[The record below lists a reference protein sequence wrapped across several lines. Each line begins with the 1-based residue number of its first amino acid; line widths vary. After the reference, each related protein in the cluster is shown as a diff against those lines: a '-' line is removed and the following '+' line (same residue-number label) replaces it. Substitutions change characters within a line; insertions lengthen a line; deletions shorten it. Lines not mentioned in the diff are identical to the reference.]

1 MSNLSLITEPNSINP
16 EKIFAVLKRFLKTKG
31 IDITINHSIDTLEYY
46 IAKYLG
52 VRMSESLKNK
62 LNAYKTLLTSDQ
74 VFTQWQVFH
83 NVANF
88 IVDGLGEAWILS
100 PIEDVE
106 LIITLHLLK
115 EHRPDGK
122 FSEEVKKYIV
132 QMWTK
137 QFGLVTS
144 HPLLKHFGIEI
155 PTIDKRLDDL
165 YEKIKGR
172 KDIVEVLNNGGFEEF
187 DEIQL
192 KKRYILDKALEQF
205 INFSIEDTWL

>member
-16 EKIFAVLKRFLKTKG
+16 EKIFNILKSFLRKKG
-31 IDITINHSIDTLEYY
+31 ININIHHSIDTLEYY
-46 IAKYLG
+46 VAKHLG

-100 PIEDVE
+100 PIEDIE

-115 EHRPDGK
+115 EHRPDGR
-122 FSEEVKKYIV
+122 FSEEVKKYIM
-132 QMWTK
+132 QMWSK

-144 HPLLKHFGIEI
+144 HPLLKHFEIEI
-155 PTIDKRLDDL
+155 PNIDTRLDAL

-172 KDIVEVLNNGGFEEF
+172 QDIVEVLNNGGFEEF